1 MPKLP
6 SLVPAAVAKPLYRG
20 TELVRGAVG
29 SLTWGPALSVAKPA
43 ILSVFSKI
51 ERGTLLLVD
60 EPAELR
66 RVFGQKLGAKYNEN
80 LTNGDHVPRRA
91 DAVPR
96 VELVVKSDAFW
107 MRLFLFADMGFAES
121 YMLGEIECKDLTA
134 FFQLFIVNRE
144 EMGNGTTWISSLS
157 TAVSS
162 LARTT
167 NTLSNALLNISAHYD
182 ISNDMFAAFLSP
194 DMTYS
199 CPIWKPQ
206 SSGDDPNEPEE
217 TLEQAQMTKLH
228 RFIDGARIKP
238 SDHVLEIGTGWG
250 SFAIEA
256 VKKTGC
262 RVTSL
267 TLSKEQ
273 KALAE
278 QRIEAAGFSDRI
290 DVRLT
295 DYRELETPGRPFDKI
310 VSIEMLEAVGQE
322 FLATYFAQMDRLLK
336 KDGGIAVFQCI
347 TMPEGRHEAY
357 SKGEDFINH
366 YIFPGGYLPSI
377 TQLLNHISKE
387 SKGTLIVEKVEN
399 IGGHY
404 SKTLRLWKEE
414 FLRNFDS
421 KIRPA
426 LKREHDDMTEEE
438 IDVFRRKWEYYFT
451 YCEAGFRT
459 KTLGDAIITVGRE
472 GALEL
477 MEGIP
482 L

>member
-6 SLVPAAVAKPLYRG
+6 SLVPAAVAQPLSRG

-60 EPAELR
+60 EPAGLR
-66 RVFGQKLGAKYNEN
+66 QVFGQKLGAKYNES
-80 LTNGDHVPRRA
+80 LTNGDYVPRRA
-91 DAVPR
+91 DAIPR
-96 VELVVKSDAFW
+96 VEVVIKSEAFW

-121 YMLGEIECKDLTA
+121 YMLGEIECEDLTA

-144 EMGNGTTWISSLS
+144 EMGNGTTWFSSLS
-157 TAVSS
+157 IAISS

-199 CPIWKPQ
+199 CPIWKK
-206 SSGDDPNEPEE
+206 DPDLSKPEE
-217 TLEQAQMTKLH
+217 TLEQAQMTKLN

-256 VKKTGC
+256 VRKTGC

-278 QRIEAAGFSDRI
+278 ERINAAGFSDRI

-295 DYRELETPGRPFDKI
+295 DYRALETPERPFDKI

-322 FLATYFAQMDRLLK
+322 FLGTYFACIDRLLK
-336 KDGGIAVFQCI
+336 KNGGIAVFQCI

-366 YIFPGGYLPSI
+366 YIFPGGYLPST

-387 SKGTLIVEKVEN
+387 SRGTLIVENVEN

-426 LKREHDDMTEEE
+426 LKREHDNMSEEE

-451 YCEAGFRT
+451 YCEAGFLT
-459 KTLGDAIITVGRE
+459 KTLGDVIITVGRE

>member
-206 SSGDDPNEPEE
+206 SSADDPNEPEE

-278 QRIEAAGFSDRI
+278 ERIEAAGFSDRI